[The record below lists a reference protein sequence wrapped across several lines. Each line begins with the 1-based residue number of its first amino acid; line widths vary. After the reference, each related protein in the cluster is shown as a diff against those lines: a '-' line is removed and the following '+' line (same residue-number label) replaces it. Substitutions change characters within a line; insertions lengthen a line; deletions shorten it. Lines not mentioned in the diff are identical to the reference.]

1 MKKSVLRK
9 KIILS
14 CLFFILFFCGTG
26 AVVSSSESVRGKI
39 TYANLFADEVKEEK
53 ESKITSE
60 KFFDKKS
67 LFESEESDVFE
78 KDDDIL
84 NAPPDLGEGTFP
96 PGGQVNPDLPLGDAY
111 PVLFLLVFLYG
122 CYRLFIFFGKKE
134 VR

>member
-96 PGGQVNPDLPLGDAY
+96 PGGQVNPDLPLEDSH
-111 PVLFLLVFLYG
+111 FILLVLTLIYG
-122 CYRLFIFFGKKE
+122 ITRLFFSFRK
-134 VR
+134 R